1 MGSPLPIAV
10 FASGEGTTLD
20 ALARAA
26 GDYRIVLVVV
36 DRPGVGALEVARR
49 HGLPAIEVGRPRTQ
63 AEAWAARITRELEA
77 RGVALVVLAGF
88 LSILPPSWA
97 ERWAGRAINT
107 HPSLLPRFGG
117 RGMYGLRVHA
127 AVIASGATESGA
139 TVHLVTEATD
149 AGPTIAQARVPVLP
163 GDSPEVLRDRI
174 HPVEIELLIG
184 TIRAFATGARPLP
197 YPGERA
203 ADRGP

>member
-20 ALARAA
+20 AIARAA

-49 HGLPAIEVGRPRTQ
+49 HGLPAIEVGRPGTQ
-63 AEAWAARITRELEA
+63 RDAWAARITRELEHH
-77 RGVALVVLAGF
+77 GVELVVLAGF

-97 ERWAGRAINT
+97 ERWVGRAINT

-149 AGPTIAQARVPVLP
+149 AGPPIAQARVPVLP
-163 GDSPEVLRDRI
+163 GDSPETLRARI
-174 HPVEIELLIG
+174 HPAEIELLIG
-184 TIRAFATGARPLP
+184 TIRDFATGARPLP
-197 YPGERA
+197 YSGERPP
-203 ADRGP
+203 DRRR